1 MKNLLILTPFLL
13 GNSAPVG
20 AIIPFIIGAV
30 VVVGVA
36 IALIWGI
43 VKFFSS

>member
-30 VVVGVA
+30 VVLGVA
-36 IALIWGI
+36 IALVWGI